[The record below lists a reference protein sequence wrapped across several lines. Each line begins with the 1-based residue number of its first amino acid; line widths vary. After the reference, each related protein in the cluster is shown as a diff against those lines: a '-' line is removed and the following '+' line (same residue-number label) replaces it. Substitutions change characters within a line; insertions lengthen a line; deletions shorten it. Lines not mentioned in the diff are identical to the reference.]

1 MTDPACCQW
10 PMLGQAPTPHSEH
23 ERAFRNTVAAM
34 TQEAFCKSALRAR
47 SLSTIAGIYAG
58 RDNCIEVDHR
68 HSCRF
73 FITVCPTPHL
83 NGKHVVFGQVL
94 KVRQQTR
101 ARSAQ

>member
-23 ERAFRNTVAAM
+23 RLLAKLW
-34 TQEAFCKSALRAR
+34 QQSQLAFCKSALRAG
-47 SLSTIAGIYAG
+47 SLGAFAGIYSG
-58 RDNCIEVDHR
+58 RDSCTEVLR

-94 KVRQQTR
+94 KVRQQSR
-101 ARSAQ
+101 A